1 MKRVKIKLT
10 IMFLIVCSFVCMIT
24 LAFSLFA
31 KSWMIA
37 IASGSMTVILE
48 VIINHLKG
56 KNHIRDIED
65 WNY

>member
-24 LAFSLFA
+24 LVFSLFVEN
-31 KSWMIA
+31 WIIV

-48 VIINHLKG
+48 VIINHLKK
-56 KNHIRDIED
+56 KNHIKDIED

>member
-24 LAFSLFA
+24 LVFSLFA
-31 KSWMIA
+31 KSWMIVV
-37 IASGSMTVILE
+37 ASGSMAVILE
-48 VIINHLKG
+48 VIINYLKK

>member
-10 IMFLIVCSFVCMIT
+10 IMFLIVCSFICMIM
-24 LAFSLFA
+24 LVFSLFA

-37 IASGSMTVILE
+37 IASGSMAAILE
-48 VIINHLKG
+48 VIIIYLKE

>member
-24 LAFSLFA
+24 LVFSLFA
-31 KSWMIA
+31 KNWMIA
-37 IASGSMTVILE
+37 VASGSMAVILE
-48 VIINHLKG
+48 VIITHLKE

>member
-10 IMFLIVCSFVCMIT
+10 IMFLIVCSFICMIT
-24 LAFSLFA
+24 LVFSLFA

-37 IASGSMTVILE
+37 IASGSMVAILE
-48 VIINHLKG
+48 IIIVHLKE

>member
-10 IMFLIVCSFVCMIT
+10 IMFLIVCSFVCLIT
-24 LAFSLFA
+24 LVFSLFA
-31 KSWMIA
+31 KNWMIVTV
-37 IASGSMTVILE
+37 SGSMAAILE
-48 VIINHLKG
+48 AIIIYLKE

>member
-10 IMFLIVCSFVCMIT
+10 IMFLIVCSFVCLIT
-24 LAFSLFA
+24 LVFSLFA

-37 IASGSMTVILE
+37 IASGSMAVILE
-48 VIINHLKG
+48 VIINHLKE

>member
-10 IMFLIVCSFVCMIT
+10 IMFLIVCSFVCLIT
-24 LAFSLFA
+24 LVFSLFT

-37 IASGSMTVILE
+37 VASGSMTVILE
-48 VIINHLKG
+48 VIITHLKE

>member
-10 IMFLIVCSFVCMIT
+10 IMFLIVCSFVCMTT
-24 LAFSLFA
+24 LVFSLFA
-31 KSWMIA
+31 KSWMIVVT
-37 IASGSMTVILE
+37 SGSMAVILE
-48 VIINHLKG
+48 VIINYLKK

>member
-24 LAFSLFA
+24 LVFSLFT
-31 KSWMIA
+31 KNWMIVV
-37 IASGSMTVILE
+37 ASGSMTVILE
-48 VIINHLKG
+48 VIINHLKE

>member
-10 IMFLIVCSFVCMIT
+10 IMFLIVCSFACLITFVFSIFAGNWMIT
-24 LAFSLFA
+24 
-31 KSWMIA
+31 
-37 IASGSMTVILE
+37 IASGSMDAVLE
-48 VIINHLKG
+48 VIIIYLKK

>member
-24 LAFSLFA
+24 LVFSLFA
-31 KSWMIA
+31 KSWMIVVT
-37 IASGSMTVILE
+37 SGSMAVILE
-48 VIINHLKG
+48 VIINYLKK